1 MTNRTSRTTETREE
15 SKRKVSWQRPSML
28 PTPEPREGIEFR
40 WIRTATLGN
49 VDNTNVSSRFR
60 EGWTPVRKEDHP
72 NLHIV
77 SDIDSRFQDNIEVG
91 GLLLCQNSTENV
103 QARKEAQLDQAH
115 SQMQAVDNSYLRQSD
130 PRMPVLNPERS
141 TRTSFGKQFYRTFA

>member
-1 MTNRTSRTTETREE
+1 MTNRTSRTSETREE

-28 PTPEPREGIEFR
+28 PTPEPRDGIEYR

-49 VDNTNVSSRFR
+49 MDNTNVSSRFR

-72 NLHIV
+72 NLHVV

-103 QARKEAQLDQAH
+103 QARKEAQLQQAKN
-115 SQMQAVDNSYLRQSD
+115 QMQAVDNSYLRQSD
-130 PRMPVLNPERS
+130 PRMPVLDPERS
-141 TRTSFGKQFYRTFA
+141 TRTSLGG